1 MSQNGSVA
9 AERRRGATTDGRVP
23 MPIYCTYFGI
33 DSHLRTTTICALTPE
48 DGELRTRTFRGND
61 YGEMAEWMAGFPQ
74 PSHGV
79 YESGCTGFVPARM
92 LTRGDTLVEP
102 VASSKLPSSADS
114 RSRKNDRRDAER
126 LARLALAGEVS
137 PVWVPPEQA
146 GGLRELAQATGDLAC
161 VREAARQRVNAI
173 LCRHGMSW
181 DERTPTGRP
190 EKRRCQH
197 LRDWLRSVGLGDAG
211 SQAAYLAALSAAES
225 AEVAYDGPRARAEG
239 IAKASDPG
247 PPVDALMCVK
257 GVGFSSALAFAAEVG
272 DFSRFASGR
281 RAASYFGLA
290 PSGGPGAEGRG
301 LGRVPG
307 NGCALVRRPLIEGA
321 WVLARGNPACRK
333 RGGTPVP
340 LAIREHARACSGRLL
355 GRRRGLIA
363 RGPVPREAN
372 TATAAEMARMLPHIG
387 RDAQEAA
394 VLATEVARAA

>member
-1 MSQNGSVA
+1 MA
-9 AERRRGATTDGRVP
+9 
-23 MPIYCTYFGI
+23 IYCTYFGI

-48 DGELRTRTFRGND
+48 DGELRTRTFKGND
-61 YGEMAEWMAGFPQ
+61 YGEMAEWMADFPQ

-114 RSRKNDRRDAER
+114 RFRKNDRHDAER

-137 PVWVPPEQA
+137 PVWVPPEQVE
-146 GGLRELAQATGDLAC
+146 GLRELAQAMDDLAC

-173 LCRHGMSW
+173 LCRHGISW
-181 DERTPTGRP
+181 DERTPTGRLK
-190 EKRRCQH
+190 KRWGQH
-197 LRDWLRSVGLGDAG
+197 FWNWLRSIDLGDAG

-225 AEVAYDGPRARAEG
+225 AEVACDELRARAEG
-239 IAKASDPG
+239 IARASDLG
-247 PPVDALMCVK
+247 PVIDALMCVK

-281 RAASYFGLA
+281 KVTSYFGLA
-290 PSGGPGAEGRG
+290 PSESSSAESRR
-301 LGRVPG
+301 LGRISR
-307 NGCALVRRPLIEGA
+307 NGCALVRKLLIEGA

-340 LAIREHARACSGRLL
+340 LAIPGHARACPGRPL
-355 GRRRGLIA
+355 GRRRGLA
-363 RGPVPREAN
+363 SRGPVPREAN
-372 TATAAEMARMLPHIG
+372 AATAAEMARMPPRVG
-387 RDAQEAA
+387 RDAREAA
-394 VLATEVARAA
+394 ALAAEVALVAWATGDGR

>member
-1 MSQNGSVA
+1 MSQNSSVA
-9 AERRRGATTDGRVP
+9 AERRRDATTDGRVP
-23 MPIYCTYFGI
+23 MAIYCTYFGI

-48 DGELRTRTFRGND
+48 DGEPGTRTFKGND

-137 PVWVPPEQA
+137 PVWVPPEQVE
-146 GGLRELAQATGDLAC
+146 GLRELAQAMDDLAC
-161 VREAARQRVNAI
+161 VREAARQRAGATP
-173 LCRHGMSW
+173 CRHGMSW
-181 DERTPTGRP
+181 DGRTPTGGP
-190 EKRRCQH
+190 ERRRCRH
-197 LRDWLRSVGLGDAG
+197 FWNWLRSIDLGDAG

-225 AEVAYDGPRARAEG
+225 AEVACDELRARAEG
-239 IAKASDPG
+239 IARVSDLG
-247 PPVDALMCVK
+247 PPVVALMCVK

-281 RAASYFGLA
+281 KVTSYFGLA
-290 PSGGPGAEGRG
+290 PSESSSAESRR
-301 LGRVPG
+301 LGRISR
-307 NGCALVRRPLIEGA
+307 NGCALVRKLLIEGA

-333 RGGTPVP
+333 RGGASVP

-355 GRRRGLIA
+355 GRRRELVSRGLM
-363 RGPVPREAN
+363 PREAN
-372 TATAAEMARMLPHIG
+372 TATAAEMARMLLHVG

-394 VLATEVARAA
+394 ALAAEVALVA

>member
-1 MSQNGSVA
+1 MA
-9 AERRRGATTDGRVP
+9 
-23 MPIYCTYFGI
+23 IYRAYFGI
-33 DSHLRTTTICALTPE
+33 DSHLRTTTICAPAPG
-48 DGELRTRTFRGND
+48 DGELRTRTSEGND

-137 PVWVPPEQA
+137 PVWVPPEQVE
-146 GGLRELAQATGDLAC
+146 GLRELAQAMDDLAC

-173 LCRHGMSW
+173 LCRHGISW
-181 DERTPTGRP
+181 DERTPTGRLK
-190 EKRRCQH
+190 KRWGQH
-197 LRDWLRSVGLGDAG
+197 FWNWLRSIDLGDAG

-225 AEVAYDGPRARAEG
+225 AEVAYDELRARAEG
-239 IAKASDPG
+239 IAKASDLG
-247 PPVDALMCVK
+247 PVIDALMCVK
-257 GVGFSSALAFAAEVG
+257 GVGLASALAFAAEVG

-281 RAASYFGLA
+281 KVTAYFGLA
-290 PSGGPGAEGRG
+290 PSERSSAESRR
-301 LGRVPG
+301 LGRISR
-307 NGCALVRRPLIEGA
+307 NGCALVRKLLVEGA
-321 WVLARGNPACRK
+321 WVLARGNPAHRK
-333 RGGTPVP
+333 RGGASVP

-355 GRRRGLIA
+355 ERRRGLIA
-363 RGPVPREAN
+363 RGLMPCKAN
-372 TATAAEMARMLPHIG
+372 TATAAEMARMLLYIG

-394 VLATEVARAA
+394 ASATEVARAA

>member
-1 MSQNGSVA
+1 
-9 AERRRGATTDGRVP
+9 
-23 MPIYCTYFGI
+23 
-33 DSHLRTTTICALTPE
+33 
-48 DGELRTRTFRGND
+48 
-61 YGEMAEWMAGFPQ
+61 MAEWAAGLPQ

-137 PVWVPPEQA
+137 PVWVPPEQVE
-146 GGLRELAQATGDLAC
+146 GLRELAQAMDDLAC

-181 DERTPTGRP
+181 DERTPTGRLK
-190 EKRRCQH
+190 KRWGQH
-197 LRDWLRSVGLGDAG
+197 FWDWLRSIDLGDAG

-225 AEVAYDGPRARAEG
+225 AEVACDELRARAEG
-239 IAKASDPG
+239 IAKASDLG
-247 PPVDALMCVK
+247 PPVVALMCVK

-281 RAASYFGLA
+281 KVTSYFGLA
-290 PSGGPGAEGRG
+290 PSESPGAESRR
-301 LGRVPG
+301 LGRIPG
-307 NGCALVRRPLIEGA
+307 NGCALVRKLLIEGA

-333 RGGTPVP
+333 RGGASVP

-355 GRRRGLIA
+355 ERRRGPVA

-372 TATAAEMARMLPHIG
+372 TATAAEMARMPPRVG

-394 VLATEVARAA
+394 ALAAEVALVA